1 MLHFPSSSHPS
12 PHAVV
17 VVLSKK
23 LMNAKLF
30 WLRWRGCSIEQMLA
44 SIPLPLAY
52 FFGLKIIGY
61 SMTTSL
67 FLNLWSHYVLIHSTF
82 AVEWHVCKPIS
93 NLLSS
98 IPNTLHK
105 SSWIGPK
112 KLEPLHG
119 LLHYQSL
126 SMDLFS
132 TKEHF
137 MMQSAYTTDGDL
149 LYYHHSV
156 FVAGISQQNM
166 HWAVTMMVDSL
177 LYTTM
182 K

>member
-12 PHAVV
+12 PHALV

-30 WLRWRGCSIEQMLA
+30 WLRWRGCSIKQTLVSM
-44 SIPLPLAY
+44 PLPLAY
-52 FFGLKIIGY
+52 FFGLDIPWQQTCFLIFGCITYLFTQGLLWNGTCSNQSATY
-61 SMTTSL
+61 SPL
-67 FLNLWSHYVLIHSTF
+67 FPTRCTK
-82 AVEWHVCKPIS
+82 AVE
-93 NLLSS
+93 LAQ
-98 IPNTLHK
+98 
-105 SSWIGPK
+105 K

-137 MMQSAYTTDGDL
+137 MMQYAYATDGGL

-166 HWAVTMMVDSL
+166 HWAVTIKS
-177 LYTTM
+177 
-182 K
+182 